1 MSFYIEENESDYESD
16 YESDVDNIYNDNLYK
31 EPTICNENN
40 DNKNKSYFGVSF
52 DDVIKN
58 ANFDWFL
65 RRLVC
70 LEEEIIDVASVPSF
84 NNKKI
89 KSDEFFTYKNCSQ
102 CAKQNIDTTFCCL
115 VRNESYYFC
124 NSDCWSSWINKTKVT
139 SNDNMF
145 VNNE

>member
-1 MSFYIEENESDYESD
+1 MSFYIEENEIESD
-16 YESDVDNIYNDNLYK
+16 YESDIDNIYNDNLCK
-31 EPTICNENN
+31 EPTISEQSET
-40 DNKNKSYFGVSF
+40 NKKSYFGMSF

-58 ANFDWFL
+58 ANFNWFL

-70 LEEEIIDVASVPSF
+70 LEEEIIDVNSVPSF

-89 KSDEFFTYKNCSQ
+89 KSEECFKYKNCSQ
-102 CAKQNIDTTFCCL
+102 CKKQNIDTTFCCL

-124 NSDCWSSWINKTKVT
+124 NSECWSVWINKTKVT

-145 VNNE
+145 AEERMVT